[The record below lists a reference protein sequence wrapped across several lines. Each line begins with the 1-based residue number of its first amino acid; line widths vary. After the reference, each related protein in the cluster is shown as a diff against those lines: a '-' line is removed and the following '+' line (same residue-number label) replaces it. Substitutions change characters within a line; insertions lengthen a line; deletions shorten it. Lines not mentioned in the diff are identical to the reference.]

1 MIAGFL
7 EGRPETGNPGDLAEA
22 MLSEFGK
29 YKESDIPLEEYEPVC
44 CEKALFVEIAKAY
57 SSAKKEIGKVDF
69 DDLLT
74 GCRDLLKY
82 NPQTLSRWQ
91 NRFRYIQCDEYQDTS
106 RIQMDILYMLAGE
119 KANLCVVGDDDQSIY
134 RFRGADNHIMMQ
146 FEEDFRDRGA
156 RKILMNTPI
165 TGAVRR

>member
-106 RIQMDILYMLAGE
+106 RIQMDILYMRPVDLPVPRCG
-119 KANLCVVGDDDQSIY
+119 QSY
-134 RFRGADNHIMMQ
+134 HD
-146 FEEDFRDRGA
+146 
-156 RKILMNTPI
+156 
-165 TGAVRR
+165 AVRGGLQGQGSQEDPHEHQLQERFEDSGHG